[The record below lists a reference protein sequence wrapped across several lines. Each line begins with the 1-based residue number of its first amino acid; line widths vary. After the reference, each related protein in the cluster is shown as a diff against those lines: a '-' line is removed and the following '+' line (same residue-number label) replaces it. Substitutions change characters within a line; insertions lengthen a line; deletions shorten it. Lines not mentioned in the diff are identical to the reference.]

1 MVPGKGVE
9 GAQGHPALAEG
20 RSRVAVETADV
31 GAHHGNAKHVEA
43 QDACHADDLVID
55 TCDSNDTGICTLLLG
70 YVTIYY

>member
-20 RSRVAVETADV
+20 RGRVAVEAADV

-43 QDACHADDLVID
+43 EDACHADDFVID
-55 TCDSNDTGICTLLLG
+55 KSGSNDTRKIHVYLLSFP
-70 YVTIYY
+70 VM